1 MTNRVTK
8 LDLYNMLSRINEKA
22 GFSDSDKLWNQVN
35 GQNVSTV
42 GMYCLNGAYG
52 GWQMARISNE
62 SGGQSTVTHGFVSKR
77 ELYNIM
83 RAFLAGMDTQS
94 K

>member
-1 MTNRVTK
+1 MSNRVTMSQ
-8 LDLYNMLSRINEKA
+8 LYDLLSRINAKA
-22 GFSDSDKLWNQVN
+22 GFNESVKLWNQVDGKN
-35 GQNVSTV
+35 TSTV

-52 GWQMARISNE
+52 GWQMARICNE

-77 ELYNIM
+77 ELYNLM